1 MKRQPSMRC
10 YWSNDPRFTDP
21 FVKKCFTRDRF
32 EMLKKCLHVIDT
44 PDLFPAELRQRQKDD
59 CYWRVAPFLDHL
71 SKMYMRFFVCNQDI
85 DIDEMCIGFKGR
97 HVARCYNPNKPEK
110 WHLKAFCLNDSS
122 TGYLHGFYMYQGL
135 QFYIFF
141 NSPN

>member
-1 MKRQPSMRC
+1 MKRQPSMRS
-10 YWSNDPRFTDP
+10 YWSNEARFTDP
-21 FVKKCFTRDRF
+21 FVKRCFTRDRF
-32 EMLKKCLHVIDT
+32 EMLKKCLHVIEPT
-44 PDLFPAELRQRQKDD
+44 AFYPAELKQKQKDD
-59 CYWRVAPFLDHL
+59 CFWRVSPFLDHL
-71 SKMYMRFFVCNQDI
+71 TKMYSRFYVCNQDF

-135 QFYIFF
+135 IFYNSF